1 MLTLRFDFRL
11 KPGSPTTMQ
20 ELYSTALDMCQWGER
35 NNALT
40 AMFSE
45 HHSSPDG
52 YLPSPIV
59 MAAAAAART
68 ETLTFNV
75 GALLLLMYDP
85 VKLAEDIAV
94 LDHLSGGR
102 IGYTIGLG
110 YREEEYAMFGIDSK
124 QRGKEIEE
132 RIRALRNAL
141 TGKPF
146 EWRGRQ
152 IQIQPKPVAPGGPI
166 IAYGGGSK
174 AAAERAARLG
184 MMFFPQT
191 ADPAM
196 AAFYDAE
203 AKKVGNPT
211 GMTMGPEEG
220 APTTVFV
227 TENLDQG
234 WAQYGPYMLH
244 DATSY
249 REWMGEDNNSASL
262 SQASTI
268 SELRDENGPYRIVT
282 PEEAVALISQYHRL
296 SLQPLCGGIP
306 PVLAWPSLELIEKQ
320 VLPNIA

>member
-1 MLTLRFDFRL
+1 MLILRFDFRL
-11 KPGSPTTMQ
+11 KPDSPTTMQ

-35 NNALT
+35 NNAVT

-52 YLPSPIV
+52 YLPSPVI

-85 VKLAEDIAV
+85 IKLAEDISV

-110 YREEEYAMFGIDSK
+110 YREKEYAMFGIDSK
-124 QRGKEIEE
+124 RRGKEIEE
-132 RIRALRNAL
+132 RIHALRNAL
-141 TGKPF
+141 SGEPF
-146 EWRGRQ
+146 EWRGRK
-152 IQIQPKPVAPGGPI
+152 IHVQPKPVTPGGPV

-191 ADPAM
+191 TDPAM

-203 AKKVGNPT
+203 AKKVGNPD

-268 SELRDENGPYRIVT
+268 SELRDENGPYRVVT
-282 PEEAVALISQYHRL
+282 PEDAISLIKQYQRL

-306 PVLAWPSLELIEKQ
+306 PDLAWPSLELIEKQ
-320 VLPNIA
+320 VLPNIT

>member
-11 KPGSPTTMQ
+11 KPGSASTMQ
-20 ELYSTALDMCQWGER
+20 ELYSTALDICQWGER

-94 LDHLSGGR
+94 LDHFSGGR

-132 RIRALRNAL
+132 RIPHYVTCL
-141 TGKPF
+141 TGEPF
-146 EWRGRQ
+146 EWRGR
-152 IQIQPKPVAPGGPI
+152 K
-166 IAYGGGSK
+166 S
-174 AAAERAARLG
+174 
-184 MMFFPQT
+184 MFSQNQLLR
-191 ADPAM
+191 
-196 AAFYDAE
+196 
-203 AKKVGNPT
+203 KVRSSPT
-211 GMTMGPEEG
+211 VVE
-220 APTTVFV
+220 VK
-227 TENLDQG
+227 
-234 WAQYGPYMLH
+234 
-244 DATSY
+244 
-249 REWMGEDNNSASL
+249 
-262 SQASTI
+262 
-268 SELRDENGPYRIVT
+268 
-282 PEEAVALISQYHRL
+282 
-296 SLQPLCGGIP
+296 QPLNEQLDWG
-306 PVLAWPSLELIEKQ
+306 
-320 VLPNIA
+320 

>member
-1 MLTLRFDFRL
+1 MLILRFDFRL

-132 RIRALRNAL
+132 RIRTLRNAL
-141 TGKPF
+141 SGEPF
-146 EWRGRQ
+146 EWRGR
-152 IQIQPKPVAPGGPI
+152 K
-166 IAYGGGSK
+166 SSS
-174 AAAERAARLG
+174 
-184 MMFFPQT
+184 
-191 ADPAM
+191 
-196 AAFYDAE
+196 
-203 AKKVGNPT
+203 AK
-211 GMTMGPEEG
+211 
-220 APTTVFV
+220 
-227 TENLDQG
+227 
-234 WAQYGPYMLH
+234 
-244 DATSY
+244 TSNCW
-249 REWMGEDNNSASL
+249 RS
-262 SQASTI
+262 
-268 SELRDENGPYRIVT
+268 
-282 PEEAVALISQYHRL
+282 
-296 SLQPLCGGIP
+296 
-306 PVLAWPSLELIEKQ
+306 
-320 VLPNIA
+320 

>member
-1 MLTLRFDFRL
+1 MFILRFDFRL
-11 KPGSPTTMQ
+11 KPDSPTTMQ

-35 NNALT
+35 NNAIT

-52 YLPSPIV
+52 YLPSPII
-59 MAAAAAART
+59 MAAAAASRT

-85 VKLAEDIAV
+85 IKLAEDIAV

-110 YREEEYAMFGIDSK
+110 YREEEYAMFGIDPK
-124 QRGKEIEE
+124 QRGKEIED
-132 RIRALRNAL
+132 RILALRNAL
-141 TGKPF
+141 TGEPF
-146 EWRGRQ
+146 EWKGRK
-152 IQIQPKPVAPGGPI
+152 IQVLPKPATPGGPI

-196 AAFYDAE
+196 AAFYDTE
-203 AKKVGNPT
+203 AKKVGNPA

-282 PEEAVALISQYHRL
+282 PEEAVALIRQYHRL
-296 SLQPLCGGIP
+296 SLQPLCGGVP
-306 PVLAWPSLELIEKQ
+306 PELAWPSLELIEKQ